1 MKITTMKGKTLDVGA
16 IQAQNETAIALG
28 NASMN
33 ARGDIIGPGGAI
45 IRRKEQV
52 AQEYH
57 KANPN
62 AVKTVSLKDLQPD
75 VFLSPA
81 EAVKEAR
88 RDIAEKA
95 AAIEAPAQ
103 KSRRVITDDE

>member
-1 MKITTMKGKTLDVGA
+1 MKITTMQGKTIDVGA
-16 IQAQNETAIALG
+16 IMAQNETTIALG

-33 ARGDIIGPGGAI
+33 ARGDIVGPGGAI

-57 KANPN
+57 KSNPN

-75 VFLSPA
+75 VFMTPA
-81 EAVKEAR
+81 DAVTEAKK
-88 RDIAEKA
+88 DIADKA
-95 AAIEAPAQ
+95 AV
-103 KSRRVITDDE
+103 KSRRVISDDE

>member
-16 IQAQNETAIALG
+16 IQAQNENAIALG

-57 KANPN
+57 KQNPN

-81 EAVKEAR
+81 DAVTEAKK
-88 RDIAEKA
+88 DIAAKA
-95 AAIEAPAQ
+95 AAAAAVAP
-103 KSRRVITDDE
+103 KSRRIVTDDE

>member
-1 MKITTMKGKTLDVGA
+1 MKITTMRGKVLDVGA

-33 ARGDIIGPGGAI
+33 ARGDIVGPGGAI

-62 AVKTVSLKDLQPD
+62 AVRTVSLKDLQPD
-75 VFLSPA
+75 VFMTPA
-81 EAVKEAR
+81 EAVKEATKPTA
-88 RDIAEKA
+88 DKA
-95 AAIEAPAQ
+95 PVAPATP
-103 KSRRVITDDE
+103 KSRRVITDEE

>member
-1 MKITTMKGKTLDVGA
+1 MKITTMQGKTLDVSA
-16 IQAQNETAIALG
+16 IMAQNETTIALG

-57 KANPN
+57 KSNPN
-62 AVKTVSLKDLQPD
+62 AVKTVSLKDLQAD
-75 VFLSPA
+75 VFMTPA
-81 EAVKEAR
+81 DAVTEAKK
-88 RDIAEKA
+88 DIASKA
-95 AAIEAPAQ
+95 TVAKP
-103 KSRRVITDDE
+103 RRIVGEDE